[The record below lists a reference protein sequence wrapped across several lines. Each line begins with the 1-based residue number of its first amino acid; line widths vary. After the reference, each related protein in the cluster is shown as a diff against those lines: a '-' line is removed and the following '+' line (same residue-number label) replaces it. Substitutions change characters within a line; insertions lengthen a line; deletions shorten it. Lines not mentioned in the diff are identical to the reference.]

1 LFAYLEKGFSFV
13 GISSKTV
20 LTETRDGA
28 GAVDEVRKQ
37 LDLADLKAVLLF
49 VSVDYDLE
57 GLAAALRG
65 VFSVP
70 VFGCTTAGHI
80 GPDGYHQRGLQAT
93 GIYGS
98 SITARIEV
106 IQPLEQCQT
115 VVSSL
120 GQNIEAP
127 PLDSGTRRFGVLL
140 VDGLSR
146 MEERLTAALHHCFP
160 DIPLIGGSA
169 GDDLAF
175 HSTFVFAHDRFLSD
189 AAVLALF
196 ETDVPFTAFKFQH
209 FVPTEALLVVTEA
222 DVETRTVKEFNGEPA
237 AQAYAEHLGLTIDD
251 LSPDVY
257 SRFPVMMKLGSD
269 HYVRSIQQCNDD
281 LSLTFYCAIA
291 EGIVL
296 RLGKAVAPLEAAEKA
311 FTDVRQLIP
320 NPSLII
326 GCDCI
331 LRRLEFE
338 HSGLSRQVGALLAK
352 NKVVGFSTYGEQ
364 FNALHMNQT
373 FTGLAIGGR
382 P

>member
-1 LFAYLEKGFSFV
+1 MAL
-13 GISSKTV
+13 SSKTA
-20 LTETRDGA
+20 LTETKDESE
-28 GAVDEVRKQ
+28 AVSQIREQ
-37 LDLADLKAVLLF
+37 LDLNGLSAVLLF
-49 VSVDYDLE
+49 VSVDYNLDD
-57 GLAAALRG
+57 LAAALREA
-65 VFSVP
+65 FPVP

-80 GPDGYHQRGLQAT
+80 GPHGYHQRGLQAT

-98 SITARIEV
+98 SVTVRIEV

-115 VVSSL
+115 IVSTL
-120 GQNIEAP
+120 GQEIEAP

-175 HSTFVFAHDRFLSD
+175 HSTFVFGDGRFLSD

-196 ETDVPFTAFKFQH
+196 ETDAPFAAFKFQH
-209 FVPTEALLVVTEA
+209 FVPTEALLVVTAA

-237 AQAYAEHLGLTIDD
+237 ALVYAEQLGLGIDE

-296 RLGKAVAPLEAAEKA
+296 RLGKAVAPLEVAEKA
-311 FTDVRQLIP
+311 FTDVRQLVPDPI
-320 NPSLII
+320 LII

-338 HSGLSRQVGALLAK
+338 QSGLSQQVGELLAK
-352 NKVVGFSTYGEQ
+352 NNVVGFSTYGEQ